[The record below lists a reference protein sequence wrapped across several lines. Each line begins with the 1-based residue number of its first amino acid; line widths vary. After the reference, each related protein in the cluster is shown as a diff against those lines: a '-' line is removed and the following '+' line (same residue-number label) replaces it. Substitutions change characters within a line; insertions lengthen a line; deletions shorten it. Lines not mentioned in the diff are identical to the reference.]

1 MKYLSLIPVIAL
13 LLLAADPPPKQPI
26 AFSHKHHAGT
36 LNLKCESCHVNP
48 PPGEMMTFPAE
59 AKCMGCHQVIKKE
72 SEEIQKLAK
81 FFAEKKRVPW
91 ARVYQVPTFVYWS
104 HKSHIDGGETC
115 EACHGDVKGM
125 EVMAQVKEVSMG
137 SCMDCHRQKKVS
149 NDCTFCHDKDN

>member
-91 ARVYQVPTFVYWS
+91 VRVYQVPTFVYWS
-104 HKSHIDGGETC
+104 HKSHIDAEQTC
-115 EACHGDVKGM
+115 ESCHGDVKGM

-137 SCMDCHRQKKVS
+137 ACMDCHRVKKVS